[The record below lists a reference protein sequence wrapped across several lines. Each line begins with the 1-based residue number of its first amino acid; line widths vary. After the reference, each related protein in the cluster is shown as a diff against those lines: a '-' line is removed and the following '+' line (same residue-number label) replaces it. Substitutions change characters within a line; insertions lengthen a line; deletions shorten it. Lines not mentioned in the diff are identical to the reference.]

1 MNIISKIRI
10 IVAGLL
16 VTLPMQAHTSVSE
29 DNTDVGKIPVQYA
42 LSPTGAVTYQVPI
55 NVHSAPDGFQPQLS
69 FSYNSQQNESA
80 LGYGWTIGGLSAI
93 NHVSGSIYYDGK
105 ATPLS
110 TSEDKLML
118 DGMRSGWKHCPVQ
131 DFSAGSFQLCD
142 DFLCKSQRTVYKI
155 RIYASG

>member
-1 MNIISKIRI
+1 M
-10 IVAGLL
+10 AGLL

-80 LGYGWTIGGLSAI
+80 LGLLEGCL
-93 NHVSGSIYYDGK
+93 
-105 ATPLS
+105 LS
-110 TSEDKLML
+110 TMLAVAFIMMEKLPRCL
-118 DGMRSGWKHCPVQ
+118 LQ
-131 DFSAGSFQLCD
+131 
-142 DFLCKSQRTVYKI
+142 KI
-155 RIYASG
+155 N

>member
-1 MNIISKIRI
+1 
-10 IVAGLL
+10 
-16 VTLPMQAHTSVSE
+16 MQAHTSVSE

-118 DGMRSGWKHCPVQ
+118 DGMRLMEKSIGNSLSGWKHCPVQ

>member
-69 FSYNSQQNESA
+69 FSYN
-80 LGYGWTIGGLSAI
+80 LSLI
-93 NHVSGSIYYDGK
+93 HI
-105 ATPLS
+105 
-110 TSEDKLML
+110 
-118 DGMRSGWKHCPVQ
+118 
-131 DFSAGSFQLCD
+131 
-142 DFLCKSQRTVYKI
+142 
-155 RIYASG
+155 

>member
-1 MNIISKIRI
+1 M
-10 IVAGLL
+10 AGLL

-93 NHVSGSIYYDGK
+93 NHVSGSIFIMM
-105 ATPLS
+105 
-110 TSEDKLML
+110 EKLPRCL
-118 DGMRSGWKHCPVQ
+118 LQ
-131 DFSAGSFQLCD
+131 
-142 DFLCKSQRTVYKI
+142 KI
-155 RIYASG
+155 N

>member
-69 FSYNSQQNESA
+69 FSYNSQQNEC
-80 LGYGWTIGGLSAI
+80 GLLE
-93 NHVSGSIYYDGK
+93 GCL
-105 ATPLS
+105 LS
-110 TSEDKLML
+110 TMLAVAFIMMEKLPRCL
-118 DGMRSGWKHCPVQ
+118 LQ
-131 DFSAGSFQLCD
+131 
-142 DFLCKSQRTVYKI
+142 KI
-155 RIYASG
+155 N